1 MGTTPTPVL
10 RQVGILI
17 LDDDPQQQSALRQ
30 ILDAEGWRV
39 RVAPDSR
46 SLLSELATGE
56 WALVIANVTLTGT
69 DGAAYLTLN
78 ELASVPAEEGARIRA
93 LFVIPE
99 TAGKNYATAL
109 EQAHLPY
116 VIRPFHLHEFLEKVS
131 DLLVEIKAIEAPLRQ
146 VRHEFS
152 GLRKKKKELHG
163 RRIGRVRK
171 HGAGSLHAAQEAPE
185 TSDRPRPAHQLTAH
199 AAPGFSTSLRRAH
212 IPNSVAP
219 VRLVHELTVSG
230 LRHLADLFSLCL
242 ARAGHDEK
250 GGDARP

>member
-39 RVAPDSR
+39 RVAPDAR

-152 GLRKKKKELHG
+152 GLR
-163 RRIGRVRK
+163 R
-171 HGAGSLHAAQEAPE
+171 
-185 TSDRPRPAHQLTAH
+185 
-199 AAPGFSTSLRRAH
+199 
-212 IPNSVAP
+212 
-219 VRLVHELTVSG
+219 
-230 LRHLADLFSLCL
+230 LADLFSLCL
-242 ARAGHDEK
+242 ARAGHKYK
-250 GGDARP
+250 GGDATREHASKWAGHSVPPGAKCVTRGKPLQEIPASAF